1 MSISFLRQF
10 GNQFPVIFSLDSTCD
25 SPRSDSFR
33 MEMTVK
39 KLKELC
45 RKDSLYSTP
54 YLNDKLYLHYKG
66 FRQIENLEEYTGL
79 KVLWLE
85 GNGLGAIQ
93 GLDKQAQM
101 RTLYLQE
108 NLIERIENLSH
119 MTELVTLNLNKNLL
133 SNLNG
138 LETLSPTLQTLMV
151 GNNHFGSSEGCEA
164 LRTCKNVS
172 TLDIQEN
179 RIEDPEILN
188 ILADMPQLAVLYLQ
202 GNPCVKKIRHYRKHV
217 IGKLKNLKYLD
228 DRPVFD
234 DERKRCDVWYSA
246 WTENAPEGAE
256 KNGGAGF
263 NDAAAMAAE
272 RAEMERQRLEKI
284 ETEERN
290 FNAFAD
296 FVRRSAEDR
305 AKETSNLT
313 SVSTVEGTD
322 VYEEEEEEDAESNLP
337 KLPPGTENDEDDVD
351 DEVDDTNDA
360 LSAAI
365 RAFDP
370 ENVARVKASRP
381 AAPPVKPISAVAK
394 TTTSTTRRP
403 VAPPALPS
411 SSSSNNPAVASVYN
425 SASDPSVS
433 INPFS
438 GEPIVPNVESE
449 EAKAYRLERWERIV
463 KASDYFRGNDAAL
476 RASTAAAAASSA
488 TTTSSPS
495 QNANLPLLPQSPPP
509 SAMHGP
515 RPPIE
520 MPSPPPAP
528 LLFVP
533 DAPEIP
539 ADSLLFE
546 QSTSPPPSTTSST
559 TTTNEL
565 VSEVVKEVAAEDAGL
580 AERLETARIKAQAF
594 MSNSSQT
601 QPISNS
607 SLASSSVAVAE
618 AGLLLPS
625 PSTNVVVEEVTSAEE
640 EEVVEPVLVEHT
652 WTVVEGSTPAATLPK
667 VLPESEQNPK
677 IVSPEKTSS
686 QIDNDLEDVD

>member
-1 MSISFLRQF
+1 
-10 GNQFPVIFSLDSTCD
+10 
-25 SPRSDSFR
+25 
-33 MEMTVK
+33 MEMTLK

-66 FRQIENLEEYTGL
+66 FRQIENLDEYTGL

-85 GNGLGAIQ
+85 GNGLGSIQ

-133 SNLNG
+133 SNLHG
-138 LETLSPTLQTLMV
+138 LESLSPTLQTLMV
-151 GNNHFGSSEGCEA
+151 GNNHLVSSEGCAA

-188 ILADMPQLAVLYLQ
+188 VLADMPQLAVLYLQ

-217 IGKLKNLKYLD
+217 VGKLKNLKYLD

-234 DERKRCDVWYSA
+234 DERKRCDVWFAA

-256 KNGGAGF
+256 GSGGAGF

-272 RAEMERQRLEKI
+272 RVEMERQRLEKI

-305 AKETSNLT
+305 AKETSTLN
-313 SVSTVEGTD
+313 SVSTVEGAD
-322 VYEEEEEEDAESNLP
+322 LEEEEEEDVESNLP
-337 KLPPGTENDEDDVD
+337 KLPPGTENDEDEGEEEE
-351 DEVDDTNDA
+351 EVDDSNDA
-360 LSAAI
+360 LSIAI

-381 AAPPVKPISAVAK
+381 APPPVKPISAVAK
-394 TTTSTTRRP
+394 TTTSTTTRRP
-403 VAPPALPS
+403 VAPPVLPS
-411 SSSSNNPAVASVYN
+411 SSSSLNPAVAATFN
-425 SASDPSVS
+425 SANDPSVS
-433 INPFS
+433 VNPFS

-476 RASTAAAAASSA
+476 RASSAAAAAASA
-488 TTTSSPS
+488 V
-495 QNANLPLLPQSPPP
+495 NNVALPLLPQSPPP
-509 SAMHGP
+509 STMHGP
-515 RPPIE
+515 RPPID

-546 QSTSPPPSTTSST
+546 QATIPTNTSSSST
-559 TTTNEL
+559 TL
-565 VSEVVKEVAAEDAGL
+565 VSEVVKEVAAENAGL
-580 AERLETARIKAQAF
+580 AERLEAARIKAQAYVF
-594 MSNSSQT
+594 PPSQSVAADGT
-601 QPISNS
+601 S
-607 SLASSSVAVAE
+607 SLSSSSSSTAAIEAGILVPLSDSPNTSSIEAVA
-618 AGLLLPS
+618 
-625 PSTNVVVEEVTSAEE
+625 STSGATDEI
-640 EEVVEPVLVEHT
+640 EPVLVEHA
-652 WTVVEGSTPAATLPK
+652 WTVVEGVATSQAVVVTTQAKEGVNKATTTL
-667 VLPESEQNPK
+667 EQ
-677 IVSPEKTSS
+677 ISS
-686 QIDNDLEDVD
+686 SIDNSLEDVD

>member
-1 MSISFLRQF
+1 
-10 GNQFPVIFSLDSTCD
+10 
-25 SPRSDSFR
+25 
-33 MEMTVK
+33 MEMTTK

-66 FRQIENLEEYTGL
+66 FRQIENLDEYTGL

-85 GNGLGAIQ
+85 GNGLGSIQ

-133 SNLNG
+133 STLEG
-138 LETLSPTLQTLMV
+138 LEQLSPTLQTLMV
-151 GNNHFGSSEGCEA
+151 GNNHLVSSESCVA

-179 RIEDPEILN
+179 RIDDPEILS

-217 IGKLKNLKYLD
+217 VGKLKNLKYLD

-234 DERKRCDVWYSA
+234 DERKRCDVWYAA
-246 WTENAPEGAE
+246 WTEGAGE
-256 KNGGAGF
+256 DAGRNGGAGY
-263 NDAAAMAAE
+263 NDAAAMTAE

-305 AKETSNLT
+305 ARETNTLA
-313 SVSTVEGTD
+313 SVTNVEGND
-322 VYEEEEEEDAESNLP
+322 DEEEEEDAESNLP
-337 KLPPGTENDEDDVD
+337 KLPPGTENDD
-351 DEVDDTNDA
+351 DEEEEEMDNDPNDA
-360 LSAAI
+360 LSIAI

-370 ENVARVKASRP
+370 ENVARVKVKQS
-381 AAPPVKPISAVAK
+381 AAPPVKPISAVVKASK
-394 TTTSTTRRP
+394 PSTTTSRRP
-403 VAPPALPS
+403 VAPPALPVS
-411 SSSSNNPAVASVYN
+411 SSSSTNPAVASTYN
-425 SASDPSVS
+425 SANDPSVNV
-433 INPFS
+433 NPFS

-476 RASTAAAAASSA
+476 RASTAAAAAAAVNSS
-488 TTTSSPS
+488 TS
-495 QNANLPLLPQSPPP
+495 ADNLPLLPQSPPP
-509 SAMHGP
+509 STIKHGP
-515 RPPIE
+515 RPPID
-520 MPSPPPAP
+520 MPSPTPTQP
-528 LLFVP
+528 LFVP

-539 ADSLLFE
+539 SDSLLFE
-546 QSTSPPPSTTSST
+546 PKASQPDTVLQSPPLQSTVLSETSST
-559 TTTNEL
+559 SSSSEI
-565 VSEVVKEVAAEDAGL
+565 VSQVVKEVAAEDAGL
-580 AERLETARIKAQAF
+580 AERLEAARIKAQAKF
-594 MSNSSQT
+594 PQITQDITQTMPVSVFSIASENETNLSSENSE
-601 QPISNS
+601 NS
-607 SLASSSVAVAE
+607 VINNNDVIDVE
-618 AGLLLPS
+618 
-625 PSTNVVVEEVTSAEE
+625 TNELEP
-640 EEVVEPVLVEHT
+640 EPVLVEHA
-652 WTVVEGSTPAATLPK
+652 WTVIANPI
-667 VLPESEQNPK
+667 SEK
-677 IVSPEKTSS
+677 IASIEKT
-686 QIDNDLEDVD
+686 IDSELENVD